1 MDPFLIFRYFNQY
14 KDKKF
19 PMKIKNKI
27 KTTICVYK
35 TTCNIKNNILTP
47 KQHAKWGEKK
57 IIL

>member
-1 MDPFLIFRYFNQY
+1 
-14 KDKKF
+14 
-19 PMKIKNKI
+19 MKIKNKI